1 MKERKQYLAE
11 YCISLADDALV
22 LGQRLTQW
30 VAKAPWLEE
39 ELALA
44 NVALDLVGRAKML
57 YEYAARVEGGER
69 SADDIAFL
77 RDTRGYRNLL
87 IAELPVGDFAF
98 TMARQLMVDAFNVEF
113 LKRLQLSSDAELAA
127 IAAKGIKESEYHL
140 RRSQGWV
147 VRLGDGTEESHTRIQ
162 DAFDELW
169 AYASELFETSD
180 GELALLGEGVSVDRR
195 ELHGAWERTV
205 STVLEEATL
214 QRPDDSRSIRGGR
227 QGIHTE
233 HLGQLLAE
241 MQFLQR
247 AYPGL
252 EW

>member
-1 MKERKQYLAE
+1 MKERKQHLAE

-22 LGQRLTQW
+22 LGQRLSQW

-77 RDTRGYRNLL
+77 RDTREYRNLL

-98 TMARQLMVDAFNVEF
+98 TMARQLMVDAFNVEY
-113 LKRLQLSSDAELAA
+113 LKRLQTSSDSELGA
-127 IAAKGIKESEYHL
+127 IAAKAIKESEYHL
-140 RRSQGWV
+140 RRSHGWV
-147 VRLGDGTEESHTRIQ
+147 LRLGDGTDESHARIQ
-162 DAFDELW
+162 QAFDELW
-169 AYASELFETSD
+169 AYAPELFEISD
-180 GELALLGEGVSVDRR
+180 CELALLGEAVSVDRR
-195 ELHGAWERTV
+195 ELHSAWDKTV
-205 STVLEEATL
+205 SAVLEEATL
-214 QRPDDSRSIRGGR
+214 QRPDDARAIRGGR

-233 HLGQLLAE
+233 HLGHLLAE